1 MAKRFVSK
9 HSLTLRTAIFAGMSH
24 TVFMIAFFLGTVLGA
39 GSALPPPPGYHWTRG
54 ETQRFLIQRDPYFE
68 EPKAAIEAV
77 TLEGEYQPPI
87 VERLT
92 ETVRAVAADGTATL
106 LVTLA
111 PEPGFEDEDHPQAA
125 ISRTVTVSASGRVLS
140 VSGAALG
147 SSPAEQDLLRGF
159 VSISPNLR
167 RRKDSLVVE
176 DRAEPSVAVQS
187 TSPDHD
193 GTLLQTT
200 QVAGTQHCVF
210 DCRRGQLV
218 RAVWTRTITLS
229 LTMTGRGRRGSDDF
243 GHVVPNSQIVQT
255 LSVERRSD

>member
-1 MAKRFVSK
+1 M
-9 HSLTLRTAIFAGMSH
+9 
-24 TVFMIAFFLGTVLGA
+24 
-39 GSALPPPPGYHWTRG
+39 
-54 ETQRFLIQRDPYFE
+54 RFLIQRDPYFDD
-68 EPKAAIEAV
+68 PKAAVAAV
-77 TLEGEYQPPI
+77 TSDGDYQPPV

-92 ETVRAVAADGTATL
+92 ETVRTVSADGSAVL
-106 LVTLA
+106 SVTLR
-111 PEPGFEDEDHPQAA
+111 PEPGFEDDTHPAAA

-140 VSGAALG
+140 VSGGTLG
-147 SSPAEQDLLRGF
+147 GSPAERDLLRGL

-167 RRKDSLVVE
+167 RREDGLAVE
-176 DRAEPSVAVQS
+176 DRTEPPRTTQS

-200 QVAGTQHCVF
+200 TTAESGHTVF

-218 RAVWTRTITLS
+218 RAVYTRTITLS

-255 LSVERRSD
+255 LSVERQTN